1 MALPRAGFFVV
12 ALRKDGSAPVPIL
25 AAVPYRFRTIIE
37 PFRIHSVEPLRMTT
51 EARRRELIREAGYN
65 LFALRAEDVLIDLL
79 TDSGTGA
86 MSRDQWAAMQHGDES
101 YAGSP
106 SWFTFLEAV
115 RKLFPFRHVIPTH
128 QGRAAERILFSTIG
142 GPGKVVPNNTHFD
155 TTRAN
160 VEATG
165 AEAVDLVIA
174 EGREPR
180 TVHPFKGNMD
190 LRALEAL
197 LADRAADV
205 PVVFVTITNNSG
217 GGQPV
222 SLENLRGVRAVCDR
236 YGVPLFLDACR
247 FAENAWFIRA
257 REPDQADRPI
267 PDIVRDM
274 AALADGMTMSAKKD
288 GLANIGGWLAMND
301 DALAERC
308 RNLLILT
315 EGFPTYGGLAGRD
328 LEAIA
333 QGLAE
338 VVDEHYLR
346 YRIRSTEYLADAL
359 DRGGVPIV
367 LPAGGHAVYID
378 ARALL
383 PHIPPLQYPG
393 QSLAVALYEAGGIRS
408 VEIGTVMFGR
418 HPDGSE
424 TPAAMDLVRM
434 AIPRR
439 TYTQSHIDY
448 VIEVVLAVAA
458 HAAELRGYRITSEPP
473 QLRHFTA
480 RFESVKMAATVR

>member
-1 MALPRAGFFVV
+1 M
-12 ALRKDGSAPVPIL
+12 DGW
-25 AAVPYRFRTIIE
+25 RTIIE
-37 PFRIHSVEPLRMTT
+37 PFRIHAVEPIRLTT
-51 EARRRELIREAGYN
+51 REARVTAVEAAGFN
-65 LFALRAEDVLIDLL
+65 LFNVHADDVLIDLL

-86 MSRDQWAAMQHGDES
+86 MSRDQWAAIQHGDES

-106 SWFTFLEAV
+106 SWFTFLEGVQA
-115 RKLFPFRHVIPTH
+115 LFPFKHVIPTH
-128 QGRAAERILFSTIG
+128 QGRAAEKILFSAIG
-142 GPGKVVPNNTHFD
+142 GPGKVIPNNTHFD

-165 AEAVDLVIA
+165 AEAVDLVIE
-174 EGREPR
+174 EGHQPAA
-180 TVHPFKGNMD
+180 VHPFKGNMD
-190 LRALEAL
+190 VDALDRL
-197 LADRAADV
+197 LAARAADV

-222 SLENLRGVRAVCDR
+222 SLRNLRAVRAVCDR

-247 FAENAWFIRA
+247 FAENAWFIHE
-257 REPDQADRPI
+257 REEGQSGRSVVEI
-267 PDIVRDM
+267 VHDI

-308 RNLLILT
+308 RTLLILT
-315 EGFPTYGGLAGRD
+315 EGFVTYGGLAGRD

-333 QGLAE
+333 QGLRE
-338 VVDEHYLR
+338 VVDEDYLR
-346 YRIRSTEYLADAL
+346 YRIRSTAYLGDAL
-359 DRGGVPIV
+359 DAAGIPTVR
-367 LPAGGHAVYID
+367 PAGGHAVYLD

-393 QSLAVALYEAGGIRS
+393 QSLAVALYVEGGIRGC
-408 VEIGTVMFGR
+408 EIGTVMFGR

-424 TPAAMDLVRM
+424 TPAAMDLVRL

-448 VIEVVLAVAA
+448 VIEVVRAVGARAA
-458 HAAELRGYRITSEPP
+458 DLRGYRITDEPAA
-473 QLRHFTA
+473 LRHFTS
-480 RFESVKMAATVR
+480 RFTPLA